1 MTKTT
6 GIGAL
11 KPLNSCSICGHTATV
26 SIFIVMWLLFIYV
39 QDYVFVQLYYTDL
52 MVFLHDL
59 MTDLM
64 PYISHNPV
72 KSCFTW
78 TSSQACLYRVHKL
91 KHSTW
96 RMFCEA
102 YVLFH
107 LAISLSLS
115 SVSRCVRWYNMS
127 MFHTCSATLNSFL
140 CKEAMLVLYYPHTS
154 HLTQRETRYLFCPL
168 SVSFSLSLW
177 KVKEWGHAELKRQRQ
192 HRNPNVLA
200 FILSFFFPH
209 HSFAWHLC
217 PVMSSSFFF
226 HPKPLSSFSH
236 LILTIWSSSLSPNFL
251 LTSIMPPL
259 KKIPVPP
266 TISLHL
272 YLIECIFTLVAMNKM
287 LFAAK

>member
-78 TSSQACLYRVHKL
+78 NSSQACLYRVHKL

-192 HRNPNVLA
+192 HRNPHCLKCSRLHPVIFFHITHLPDIFVLSCLH
-200 FILSFFFPH
+200 LSFFIPSFSLLFLTSSLLSDPPPFPPT
-209 HSFAWHLC
+209 SSWHPSC
-217 PVMSSSFFF
+217 PLLKKSQF
-226 HPKPLSSFSH
+226 HPPSAS
-236 LILTIWSSSLSPNFL
+236 
-251 LTSIMPPL
+251 
-259 KKIPVPP
+259 
-266 TISLHL
+266 
-272 YLIECIFTLVAMNKM
+272 IFT
-287 LFAAK
+287 

>member
-1 MTKTT
+1 MTETT

-11 KPLNSCSICGHTATV
+11 KPLNSCSICGHIATV

-72 KSCFTW
+72 KSCF
-78 TSSQACLYRVHKL
+78 SSQACLYRVHKL

-140 CKEAMLVLYYPHTS
+140 CKEAMLVLYCPHTS

-177 KVKEWGHAELKRQRQ
+177 KVKEWGHAELKWQRQ
-192 HRNPNVLA
+192 HRNPHCLKCSRLHPV
-200 FILSFFFPH
+200 IFFPH
-209 HSFAWHLC
+209 HLFAWHLC

-259 KKIPVPP
+259 KKKSQFHPP
-266 TISLHL
+266 SAS
-272 YLIECIFTLVAMNKM
+272 IFT
-287 LFAAK
+287 